1 MPHRRRPKPA
11 EKKPRVFWSA
21 AERSAIVQ
29 RALALRAERP
39 DLAGL
44 PLLLA
49 ALVPAASAALGWLGA
64 MLATARHLAEG
75 SPQ

>member
-1 MPHRRRPKPA
+1 M
-11 EKKPRVFWSA
+11 
-21 AERSAIVQ
+21 
-29 RALALRAERP
+29 ALAVVLGTQLALAGPVSRLLDSYDHRFA
-39 DLAGL
+39 LAGL